1 MTDDQ
6 LIVYDLQLL
15 IQKISYKIIGRP
27 GYENAHHECCN
38 VTRVDLSLIDDF
50 TEILAS
56 ARRLVFLLC
65 RSDISTDRVER
76 LIKKIEQNEP

>member
-1 MTDDQ
+1 MTFKDDR

-15 IQKISYKIIGRP
+15 IQAISFKIIGKP
-27 GYENAHHECCN
+27 GYENAYDECCN
-38 VTRVDLSLIDDF
+38 VTRVDLWLIDDF

-65 RSDISTDRVER
+65 RSDISTEQVEK
-76 LIKKIEQNEP
+76 LIERETK

>member
-15 IQKISYKIIGRP
+15 VQKISYKIIGRP

-56 ARRLVFLLC
+56 ARRLVC
-65 RSDISTDRVER
+65 YVVRTYRPIA
-76 LIKKIEQNEP
+76 

>member
-15 IQKISYKIIGRP
+15 VQKISYKIIGRP

-65 RSDISTDRVER
+65 RSDISTDR

>member
-15 IQKISYKIIGRP
+15 VQKISYKIIGRP
-27 GYENAHHECCN
+27 GYENAYHECCN
-38 VTRVDLSLIDDF
+38 VTRVDVNLIDDF

-65 RSDISTDRVER
+65 RSDISTEQVEK
-76 LIKKIEQNEP
+76 LIRKCN